1 MNVTRNPVGSQ
12 EMGIPIRVK
21 RAVHKETMRNLIRR
35 RSHNRIGKIHTMK
48 MERKLLREQEG
59 LIRSSSLSGCF
70 PFSISSST
78 FLSFTPTSK
87 LYSKADLT
95 CIIVCEHK
103 YLGKR

>member
-1 MNVTRNPVGSQ
+1 MNVTRNLVGSQ
-12 EMGIPIRVK
+12 EMGVLIKVK

-35 RSHNRIGKIHTMK
+35 PSHNRIGKIHTMK

-59 LIRSSSLSGCF
+59 LIKSTGLSSMGHTSCF

-87 LYSKADLT
+87 LYSEKLILYA
-95 CIIVCEHK
+95 
-103 YLGKR
+103 